1 MKSSSNTIETKA
13 YSESGDSL
21 FLEDV
26 NFTPQGKTISELEDF
41 LMQNK
46 EPKYR
51 ATQIFEGLYKH
62 RYKSWDEFTNLPLNL
77 RNKLK
82 LVSEFQEM
90 KVSHHLVSVD
100 GTQKFS
106 FEIEPGKEIEAVWIP
121 SGDGDRK
128 TICISSQ
135 VGCTLNCS
143 FCATGTLKFQGNLK
157 TWQIL
162 NQVLTVESLVGDKAT
177 NIVFMGMG
185 EPMHNYKEVIRAAEI
200 LNHPKAFHLGAKR
213 ITISTAGVVPSI
225 LKFIEEKQP
234 YNFAISLNQS
244 NPNTRSEIMDIN
256 KKFPLNEL
264 ILAAK
269 KFVNELDRVITFEYV
284 MIPDKNMSDENIAA
298 MAMIASRVGKCKF
311 NVIPLN
317 TSFHGWRTPTQNEI
331 DLFVLKLKSKTKVPI
346 MNRRSPGK
354 EIGGACG
361 MLALERKEIN
371 K

>member
-1 MKSSSNTIETKA
+1 
-13 YSESGDSL
+13 
-21 FLEDV
+21 
-26 NFTPQGKTISELEDF
+26 
-41 LMQNK
+41 MQNK